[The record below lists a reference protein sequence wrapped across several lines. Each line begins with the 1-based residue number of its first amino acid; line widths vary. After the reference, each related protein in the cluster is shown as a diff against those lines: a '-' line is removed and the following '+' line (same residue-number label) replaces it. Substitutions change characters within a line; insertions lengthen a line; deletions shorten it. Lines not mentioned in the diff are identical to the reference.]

1 MDTVRL
7 RKLEEK
13 ECILRDTFADALLS
27 LERNSEVSLNDIRLM
42 KALAQVWMASRELVE
57 CERKAH
63 PAAANA
69 IKLKEQS

>member
-13 ECILRDTFADALLS
+13 ECILRDTFAETLLG
-27 LERNSEVSLNDIRLM
+27 LEKNSEVSMTDIRLM

-57 CERKAH
+57 CERKSHHAS
-63 PAAANA
+63 AVV
-69 IKLKEQS
+69 KLKE

>member
-7 RKLEEK
+7 KRLEEK

-27 LERNSEVSLNDIRLM
+27 LERNSEVSMDEIRLM

-57 CERKAH
+57 CEKKTH
-63 PAAANA
+63 PSAAAV
-69 IKLKEQS
+69 KLKD